1 MLAVTVRPMQNGAT
15 AERVLL
21 LMAPMH
27 TAKVRATVIVTS
39 ASVHA
44 ATSLVP
50 TSKAPP
56 LAAAYSAAGKTA

>member
-15 AERVLL
+15 AERVWL

-27 TAKVRATVIVTS
+27 TAKVRATVMVTS

-44 ATSLVP
+44 ATSLLP
-50 TSKAPP
+50 RSKAPP
-56 LAAAYSAAGKTA
+56 VAAVYAVAG